1 MTDNNVPKWNWSKTR
16 VPSQLQKKK
25 NIALVL
31 MATMKTV
38 LQNHLYE
45 FDGQLYRQKEGGPI
59 GENITQIAADLVMF
73 KLMGGFKKRLK
84 RLNLV
89 AILLKLY
96 VDDLNQVGECLP
108 LGSQYKE
115 GTLYVPGQG

>member
-1 MTDNNVPKWNWSKTR
+1 MTEHNVPKWNWSKTR

-25 NIALVL
+25 LRALAL

-38 LQNHLYE
+38 LQNYLYG

-59 GENITQIAADLVMF
+59 GENITGIAPDLLTF
-73 KLMGGFKKRLK
+73 KLMGGFKERLK

-96 VDDLNQVGECLP
+96 VDDLN
-108 LGSQYKE
+108 
-115 GTLYVPGQG
+115 